1 MFCPKCAT
9 QNVDG
14 ASFCRSCGA
23 NISLVPH
30 ALSGRL
36 PTAQA
41 DDDLDR
47 GGPFP
52 PSMGEMMRS
61 GRRRRNRPP
70 TIDAGIRNLTM
81 GIAFV
86 VISIL
91 VGLYSL
97 HGGGWW
103 YWLLIPASTF
113 IGRGISDL
121 IRAKQAGAVA
131 AGRQDGASLPPV
143 SDFPPNT
150 YAAPARRVES
160 GAPRTAELTPPVPSV
175 TEGTTR
181 HLGAEAPTQHFDSMG
196 SGEKPS

>member
-23 NISLVPH
+23 NISLIPQ
-30 ALSGRL
+30 ALSGQL
-36 PTAQA
+36 PTAKA
-41 DDDLDR
+41 DDDRDR
-47 GGPFP
+47 DWRGDWH
-52 PSMGEMMRS
+52 S
-61 GRRRRNRPP
+61 RRRNRPP

-113 IGRGISDL
+113 IGRGISDI
-121 IRAKQAGAVA
+121 IRAKQAGKIV
-131 AGRQDGASLPPV
+131 AGRHDGASFPPV

-150 YAAPARRVES
+150 YFPRGQQGET
-160 GAPRTAELTPPVPSV
+160 GAPRTAELMPPAPSV

-181 HLGAEAPTQHFDSMG
+181 HLGAEAPTQHFDSLEG
-196 SGEKPS
+196 GEEPS